1 MATLLLSAAGAAIG
15 AGFGGTVLGLS
26 GAVIGRAIGATLGRL
41 VDQRLL
47 GAGSDPVDMGRI
59 DRLRLT
65 GAGEGAPIGQV
76 WGRMRLAGQVI
87 WATEFKESVRRRRS
101 GKGAPKPKIN
111 EYSYSVSLA
120 IALCEGEILRL
131 GRIWAD
137 GNEISASDLNLRV
150 YPGSETQLPD
160 ALIEAVEGQGRA
172 PAYRGLAYVV
182 IEDLELAPYG
192 NRVPQ
197 FNFEAVRAAQG
208 PAVAEGSTL
217 DSAISAVALIP
228 GTGEYSLATTPVHYA
243 EAPGRNR
250 SANVHS
256 PSGHTDFSTSLEQLS
271 DELPGAG
278 SVSLVVSW
286 FGDDLRCGSCS
297 IRPKVEQ
304 KLRDGVPMR
313 WRAGGIDRETALEVP
328 RVDGK
333 SIYGGT
339 PADGSVIEAIRAIR
353 AAGKEV
359 MFYPFIL
366 MDQIEGNS
374 LPDPWT
380 GLPTQPKLPWRGR
393 VTLSVAPG
401 RDGSPDRT
409 AAAAAEVGAFFGA
422 AQAEDFAVEG
432 GVIGYSGP
440 ADWGFRRFI
449 LHYAKLCALAGGVD
463 AFCIGSEMRSL
474 TQIRGAGDSFPA
486 VAALRQLAQD
496 VRAILGPET
505 RISYAAD
512 WSEYFGYHVDGNVY
526 FHLDPLWADP
536 QIDFIGIDNYMPASD
551 WREGE
556 EHADAAWGSIY
567 SLDYL
572 KANIGGGEGFD
583 WYYDS
588 AEGAAAQ
595 RRLPIMD
602 GAHGEDWVFRYK
614 DLRSWWS
621 NLHHNRVNGLRSPE
635 PTAWVPGSKPIVF
648 TEYGCAAID
657 KGTNQPN
664 RFLDPASSE
673 SGRPAWSNGR
683 RDDLIQMQYLLAM
696 QAFWRDQANNPVS
709 TLYGG
714 AMVDMDRAHVW
725 AWDARPF
732 PEFPGQTEVWS
743 DGANYSRGHWLNG
756 RATNQPLDRVVAEIC
771 ARSGLPNV
779 ETSGLFGLVRGFQ
792 QAEVSSA
799 RAALQPL
806 MLAFGFDVIERNGQ
820 LFFRSRSG
828 RVDGVLTEEDLVLQ
842 QDLNGSFET
851 TRAGEAEVTGQVRLG
866 FIDAQSSYETRS
878 AEARFPDEVARGVS
892 QTDLPLALTRSE
904 GQRTVERWLAEAR
917 VARDAAR
924 FALPRSRLRI
934 AAGDVVAYQAQ
945 RYRID
950 RVEQSDAQLLEAV
963 RIEPGV
969 YSPAVT
975 GDEVIS
981 VRDFIPPVPV
991 LPLFLDLP
999 LMTGE
1004 EVPHAPHVAVTADP
1018 WPGSVAVWSS
1028 SQNSGFELNRLVAA
1042 PAVMGITETPLHR
1055 APVGLW
1061 DRGEPLR
1068 VRLSSGE
1075 LSSASMDA
1083 VLNGANLMAIGDG
1096 SAGNW
1101 ELFQFAE
1108 AQLVAPGTYEL
1119 STRLRGQAGTD
1130 GIMPAAWPVGSTV
1143 VLIDLAL
1150 SQIDLPLSARGLA
1163 RHYRIGTTGRGYD
1176 DVNVISRVDAFD
1188 GIGLRPYPVA
1198 HLRVKHEPSGAVA
1211 FSWKRRTRINGDS
1224 WQSVEVPL
1232 GEEQEAFLVRI
1243 SSAGAIVAEYSTL
1256 QPSFVYTAAMRAG
1269 DGITGGFQA
1278 AVAQLSSVYGP
1289 GPFRALEVTA

>member
-1 MATLLLSAAGAAIG
+1 MATLLLSAAGAALG

-26 GAVIGRAIGATLGRL
+26 GAVIGRAIGATLGR
-41 VDQRLL
+41 VIDQRLL
-47 GAGSDPVDMGRI
+47 GAGSDPVDMGRV

-65 GAGEGAPIGQV
+65 GAGEGAAIGQL

-87 WATEFKESVRRRRS
+87 WATEFQESVQRRRA

-120 IALCEGEILRL
+120 IALCEGEILRI

-137 GNEISASDLNLRV
+137 GNEISANDLNLRV
-150 YPGSETQLPD
+150 YTGSETQLPD

-197 FNFEAVRAAQG
+197 FSFEVVRAAQG
-208 PAVAEGSTL
+208 LAVAEGSTL
-217 DSAISAVALIP
+217 DTAVAAVALIP

-256 PSGHTDFSTSLEQLS
+256 PSGQTDFATSLEQLS
-271 DELPGAG
+271 AELPGTR

-286 FGDDLRCGSCS
+286 FGDDLRCGLCS
-297 IRPKVEQ
+297 LRPKVEQ
-304 KLRDGVPMR
+304 RLRDGIPMR
-313 WRAGGIDRETALEVP
+313 WRAGGIDRASALEVP
-328 RVDGK
+328 KVDGR
-333 SIYGGT
+333 SIYGGS

-353 AAGKEV
+353 ATGKEV

-366 MDQIEGNS
+366 MDQIEGNT

-380 GLPTQPKLPWRGR
+380 GAATQPKLPWRGR

-401 RDGSPDRT
+401 REGSPDRT
-409 AAAAAEVGAFFGA
+409 AAAAAEVATFFGA
-422 AQAEDFAVEG
+422 AQAADFIVDGDEIRYTGAE
-432 GVIGYSGP
+432 
-440 ADWGFRRFI
+440 DWGYRRFI

-486 VAALRQLAQD
+486 VTALRQLAQD

-505 RISYAAD
+505 KISYAAD

-536 QIDFIGIDNYMPASD
+536 QIDFIGIDNYMPISD

-556 EHADAAWGSIY
+556 DHADAGWGAIY
-567 SLDYL
+567 DLDYL
-572 KANIGGGEGFD
+572 KANIAGGEGFD
-583 WYYDS
+583 WFYDS
-588 AEGAAAQ
+588 PEGAAAQ
-595 RRLPIMD
+595 RRLPIKD
-602 GAHGEDWVFRYK
+602 GAFGEDWIFRYK

-621 NLHHNRVNGLRSPE
+621 NLHHDRVDGLRSSD
-635 PTAWVPGSKPIVF
+635 PTAWVPGSKPIRF

-664 RFLDPASSE
+664 RFLDEASSE
-673 SGRPAWSNGR
+673 SGVPVWSNGR
-683 RDDLIQMQYLLAM
+683 RDDLIQMQYLLAING
-696 QAFWRDQANNPVS
+696 FWRDEANNPIS
-709 TLYGG
+709 ALYGG
-714 AMVDMDRAHVW
+714 PMLDMDRAHVW

-743 DGANYSRGHWLNG
+743 DGANYARGHWLNG
-756 RATNQPLDRVVAEIC
+756 RATNQPLDQVVAEIC
-771 ARSGLPNV
+771 QRSGLAGV
-779 ETSGLFGLVRGFQ
+779 DTSELFGLVRGFQ
-792 QAEVSSA
+792 QADVTSA
-799 RAALQPL
+799 RAVLQPL
-806 MLAFGFDVIERNGQ
+806 MLAFGFDVIERNGV
-820 LFFRSRSG
+820 LVFRSRSG
-828 RVDGVLTEEDLVLQ
+828 RVDAVMGEDDLVLVP
-842 QDLNGSFET
+842 DLNGSFET
-851 TRAGEAEVTGQVRLG
+851 TRAGEAEASGQVRLG
-866 FIDAQSSYETRS
+866 FVDAQSSYETRF

-892 QTDLPLALTRSE
+892 QTDLSLALTRAE

-934 AAGDVVAYQAQ
+934 AAGDVVEYQAQ

-963 RIEPGV
+963 RIETGV
-969 YSPAVT
+969 YSPSAA
-975 GDEVIS
+975 GDEVVS
-981 VRDFIPPVPV
+981 VRDFVPPVPV

-999 LMTGE
+999 LLTGE

-1018 WPGSVAVWSS
+1018 WPGAVAVWSS
-1028 SQNSGFELNRLVAA
+1028 AQDAGYELNRLITA
-1042 PAVMGITETPLHR
+1042 PAVVGVTENILPA

-1061 DRGEPLR
+1061 DRGTPLR
-1068 VRLSSGE
+1068 VKLSSGE

-1096 SAGNW
+1096 ATSNW
-1101 ELFQFAE
+1101 ELFQFAD
-1108 AQLVAPGTYEL
+1108 AQLVAPDTFEL

-1130 GIMPAAWPVGSTV
+1130 GVMPAIWPVGSTV

-1163 RHYRIGTTGRGYD
+1163 RHYRIGTTARGYD
-1176 DVNVISRVDAFD
+1176 DVNVVTRVDAFD

-1198 HLRVKHEPSGAVA
+1198 HLRVSPEPSGNMA

-1232 GEEQEAFLVRI
+1232 GEEQEAYLVRI
-1243 SSAGAIVAEYSTL
+1243 IQSDAIVAEYSTT
-1256 QPSFVYTAAMRAG
+1256 QPGFAYLADMRAQ
-1269 DGITGGFQA
+1269 DGIAGTFRV
-1278 AVAQLSSVYGP
+1278 AVAQQSTLFGP
-1289 GPFRALEVTA
+1289 GPFRSLEIVP